1 LELDE
6 KKLRKISKIYSK
18 YIMNYKIEET
28 FRVKFDCNIELV
40 LDLRSIS
47 IDTFKNHQSLR
58 KTYRL
63 YVEPIDKLSWN
74 VQLESING
82 KSIDFKEA
90 NNIIFCLLLER
101 IIANQTIYLPSTRLF
116 LSNFY
121 KYLLIMEK
129 NFKYKLL
136 NNLYKINKNNMTL
149 FYNSYTKPV
158 EELIKKLVFELDNP
172 AKSNTYLKQ
181 LSNIIEGDISIKKD
195 DTIKIADIAYQHKS
209 GIEIPMYL
217 SSSMVNQ
224 LSLIYLYFKYWYYE
238 YNPNSFLIIDEPE
251 MNLHPENKIKLLEIL
266 LDFAS
271 KNRLL
276 IATHSTTIA
285 KTIINYLHL
294 FDLKEKKIDIDKFI
308 KENDLNIKNIDLK
321 SNDIGIYY
329 FNGNTIISYK
339 KDNDSDIHFGTF
351 TEVEKMLENNY
362 WTIVDKKDE
371 FDSQDR

>member
-1 LELDE
+1 MELDE

-158 EELIKKLVFELDNP
+158 EELIEKLVFELDNP
-172 AKSNTYLKQ
+172 AKGNRYLKQ